1 MRVAIRPLSLAVVLL
16 GSAACENDAT
26 LLRAI
31 GQLESDR
38 LELAVEFAEPIVERP
53 AVEGQRV
60 GAAGELL
67 LRQDDQRMQARLAEL
82 EAALGEQRARL
93 AELTR
98 GPRQELIVAEQAN
111 VAGAR
116 QEAEFRRN
124 EYRRVLDLAAKELAS
139 PDNLDKAK
147 AALDAA
153 ESALD
158 VREAKL
164 AELLA
169 GTTVEELQRAE
180 NAVNQAA
187 ARLAAGR
194 IDQARHAIT
203 APVDGLVDSL
213 LFEVGERP
221 PPNVPAIVLL
231 TGDQPYARVFVPE
244 SIRARVQP
252 GMSARVSVDGVA
264 QPVTGTVRWVSSE
277 AAFTPYFALTE
288 HDRGRLTYPAK
299 IDLDLDADRLPDGVP
314 VEAEFLLD

>member
-1 MRVAIRPLSLAVVLL
+1 MSALGRLLLLALAAL
-16 GSAACENDAT
+16 GAQACGSDTSPA
-26 LLRAI
+26 RAV
-31 GQLESDR
+31 GQLESER

-60 GAAGELL
+60 TKGTVL
-67 LRQDDQRMQARLAEL
+67 LRQDDQRMQARIAEL

-116 QEAEFRRN
+116 QEAEFRRT
-124 EYRRVLDLAAKELAS
+124 EYRRVVDLRSKELAS
-139 PDNLDKAK
+139 PDNLDRAK

-153 ESALD
+153 VSALE

-180 NAVNQAA
+180 NAVAQAS
-187 ARLAAGR
+187 ARLDAGR
-194 IDQARHAIT
+194 IDHLRHT
-203 APVDGLVDSL
+203 LSAPVDGFVDSL
-213 LFEVGERP
+213 MFEVGERP
-221 PPNVPAIVLL
+221 PASSPAVILL
-231 TGDQPYARVFVPE
+231 TGDQPHARVYVPE

-252 GMSARVSVDGVA
+252 GTSARVFVDGVA
-264 QPVTGTVRWVSSE
+264 QPATGRVRWISSE

-299 IDLDLDADRLPDGVP
+299 IDLDLDSGRLPDGVP